1 MSDKLK
7 GPARVEAIRNLAA
20 PIAESLGLKLWDVK
34 IFKEGGRQILR
45 IVIDKDGG
53 VSMDDCVAMHRAIDA
68 PLDELDPIEESYNL
82 QISSPGLE
90 REIERP
96 EHFEEYIGEN
106 VKFKLRAPIDGKKEF
121 SGVLKDYNEGLVI
134 IEVDGEDMSL
144 EKKDYAWIKLDDFPE
159 F

>member
-53 VSMDDCVAMHRAIDA
+53 VRWTTVAMHRAIGA
-68 PLDELDPIEESYNL
+68 LDELDPIEESYNL
-82 QISSPGLE
+82 QISS
-90 REIERP
+90 RP
-96 EHFEEYIGEN
+96 
-106 VKFKLRAPIDGKKEF
+106 
-121 SGVLKDYNEGLVI
+121 
-134 IEVDGEDMSL
+134 
-144 EKKDYAWIKLDDFPE
+144 
-159 F
+159 